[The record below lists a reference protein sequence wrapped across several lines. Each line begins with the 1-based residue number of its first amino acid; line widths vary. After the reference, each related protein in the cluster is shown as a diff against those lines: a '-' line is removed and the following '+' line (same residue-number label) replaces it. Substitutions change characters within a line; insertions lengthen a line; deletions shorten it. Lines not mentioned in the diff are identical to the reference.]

1 MEFEFLNPQDK
12 GSETLTSNVI
22 LIWLAIKSCLGNG
35 GQKCC
40 PTLNGTAPRQ
50 RSRTIHCM
58 EASADHSGKPLRR
71 SGTRLWGI
79 AEEVAGTFTSAGLR
93 NLRSSEEGIFVWD

>member
-1 MEFEFLNPQDK
+1 MLPHAEWHSPEAEIQDY
-12 GSETLTSNVI
+12 SLH
-22 LIWLAIKSCLGNG
+22 G
-35 GQKCC
+35 G
-40 PTLNGTAPRQ
+40 L
-50 RSRTIHCM
+50 
-58 EASADHSGKPLRR
+58 ADHSGKPLRR